1 MPSADNKR
9 IAKNTMFLYIR
20 MLLSIGV
27 NLYTVRVIWQVLGV
41 DNYGIYNVVGG
52 IVLMFA
58 FLQNAMVASS
68 QRFISFELGKG
79 SNGNLQKVFSLSL
92 TVHFLLAIVILVL
105 AETIGL
111 WFLNYKMNIPPDR
124 MIAAN
129 WVYQC
134 SILAF
139 CVAVISVPYSA
150 SIVAHEHMKAY
161 GYFGIIDVIL
171 RLLIVFALVVIP
183 FDKLIVY
190 AILVLSVSLI
200 MRLINSIYCR
210 SHFPACHYKHY
221 KDKHLIKDMLS
232 FAGWSFIGNMGFSV
246 RDQGLNILI
255 NLFFNVAV
263 NAAKGV
269 ASQVGGVVY
278 GFASS
283 FQMAMNPQITKKYA
297 AGNKEEMMKLV
308 FIGCRFSVL
317 LMMLI
322 AIPLIVSAEPVL
334 KIWLGD
340 VAPYTVGF
348 LQLSLTITLIDS
360 IVGPITTALQA
371 IGKIKKFQIVISI
384 IMVSNIPLAWLWLYL
399 GGSPYSVMMV
409 SIITSLIAIFA
420 RLLLLKEQID
430 YSIRTFFNKVIFPL
444 ILTFVVA
451 APCGYLLFPF
461 FSHSILGLILYGLST
476 VSVTALFAL
485 FVGMTKSERSLVRQG
500 ISRYLHL

>member
-27 NLYTVRVIWQVLGV
+27 NFYTVRVIWQVLGV

-58 FLQNAMVASS
+58 FLQNAMIASS

-79 SNGNLQKVFSLSL
+79 VTGNLQKVFSLSL
-92 TVHFLLAIVILVL
+92 TVHFLLALIILVL

-111 WFLNYKMNIPPDR
+111 WFLNYKMNIPTDR
-124 MIAAN
+124 MMAAN

-139 CVAVISVPYSA
+139 CVSVISVPYSA

-161 GYFGIIDVIL
+161 GYFGIIDVVL
-171 RLLIVFALVVIP
+171 RLLIVLALIVIP

-190 AILVLSVSLI
+190 AILVLCVSLI
-200 MRLINSIYCR
+200 MRLINSLYCR
-210 SHFPACHYKHY
+210 RYFSSCHYKYY

-269 ASQVGGVVY
+269 ASQVG
-278 GFASS
+278 
-283 FQMAMNPQITKKYA
+283 
-297 AGNKEEMMKLV
+297 
-308 FIGCRFSVL
+308 
-317 LMMLI
+317 
-322 AIPLIVSAEPVL
+322 
-334 KIWLGD
+334 
-340 VAPYTVGF
+340 
-348 LQLSLTITLIDS
+348 
-360 IVGPITTALQA
+360 
-371 IGKIKKFQIVISI
+371 
-384 IMVSNIPLAWLWLYL
+384 
-399 GGSPYSVMMV
+399 
-409 SIITSLIAIFA
+409 
-420 RLLLLKEQID
+420 
-430 YSIRTFFNKVIFPL
+430 
-444 ILTFVVA
+444 
-451 APCGYLLFPF
+451 
-461 FSHSILGLILYGLST
+461 
-476 VSVTALFAL
+476 
-485 FVGMTKSERSLVRQG
+485 
-500 ISRYLHL
+500 